1 PRQAH
6 REKIKPAVSSIDHPS
21 VPSQGTL
28 GRGRSLKAK
37 RCLCTILHAR
47 PPQQPPVVRPPLHPG
62 QNFLFCTCD
71 TTPKPPTL
79 RYFAVVCLTYALY
92 YRQDNNNNNTRHPNI
107 DFDNS
112 TYRTESVIIAHRYHR
127 FPSGPP
133 RLVDRGPHL
142 VLPAA
147 AAADAAIASS
157 TLSGP
162 SAAATIGQQ
171 QTVAY
176 HRIPTAW
183 ISTCPS
189 LTRRA
194 C

>member
-1 PRQAH
+1 MPDPPNNPLLFAH
-6 REKIKPAVSSIDHPS
+6 LYIPVKI
-21 VPSQGTL
+21 
-28 GRGRSLKAK
+28 
-37 RCLCTILHAR
+37 
-47 PPQQPPVVRPPLHPG
+47 
-62 QNFLFCTCD
+62 FFFCTCD

-79 RYFAVVCLTYALY
+79 SYFAVVCLTYALY

-107 DFDNS
+107 DFDNR

-133 RLVDRGPHL
+133 RLVDRGLHL

-171 QTVAY
+171 QQTVAY
-176 HRIPTAW
+176 HQMPTAW
-183 ISTCPS
+183 IRHMPF
-189 LTRRA
+189 LDAKGLRPPGA
-194 C
+194 